1 MGISKQLKIARVT
14 VGNNDI
20 KFMKLWFGSKKK
32 SKHCFAGSIST
43 ALHANGKNENNWG
56 ISRVLFTEVVRK
68 KEVFGVSIG
77 GVSAPNF
84 VKSPVLNKVT
94 ERKGSS
100 FGRVN
105 VISL

>member
-1 MGISKQLKIARVT
+1 MVAPQIY
-14 VGNNDI
+14 
-20 KFMKLWFGSKKK
+20 FKKK
-32 SKHCFAGSIST
+32 RSKHCFAGSIST
-43 ALHANGKNENNWG
+43 ALHANDKNENNWG

-68 KEVFGVSIG
+68 KEVFGVSVG

>member
-1 MGISKQLKIARVT
+1 MVAPQIYFK
-14 VGNNDI
+14 
-20 KFMKLWFGSKKK
+20 KKK

-68 KEVFGVSIG
+68 KEVFGVSVG

-84 VKSPVLNKVT
+84 VKSPVL
-94 ERKGSS
+94 RSLR
-100 FGRVN
+100 GRGV
-105 VISL
+105 VLVVLM